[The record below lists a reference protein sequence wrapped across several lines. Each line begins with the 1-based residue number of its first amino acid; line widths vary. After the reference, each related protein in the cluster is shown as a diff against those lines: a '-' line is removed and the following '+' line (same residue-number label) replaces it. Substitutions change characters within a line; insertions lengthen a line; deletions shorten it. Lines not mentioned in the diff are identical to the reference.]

1 MMSNKYYVYIWRI
14 KETKE
19 IFYIGKG
26 CGNRYKALSPRN
38 SYFKKI
44 IKKYDC
50 EPKII
55 LSGLDEQRAYDMEVI
70 IGKKLKEKGLARAT
84 FDLGGKESIRSEM
97 VRKKLSLSKIGS
109 KNPMYNKK
117 QSQETINKRVAKL
130 KGHKVSEETKVKIG
144 ISNGKK
150 VAQIEPK
157 TMKIVNIFYSANEA
171 SRQLNIS
178 RKDSIA
184 RVCRGE
190 RKTCKGYIWKYI

>member
-1 MMSNKYYVYIWRI
+1 MMDNKYYVYIWQI

-26 CGNRYKALSPRN
+26 CGNRYKALSP
-38 SYFKKI
+38 

-55 LSGLDEQRAYDMEVI
+55 LNGLDEQKAYDMEII

-84 FDLGGKESIRSEM
+84 FDLGGKKSIRSEM
-97 VRKKLSLSKIGS
+97 VRKKLSLSKMGN

-117 QSQETINKRVAKL
+117 PSQETINKRVAKL

-157 TMKIVNIFYSANEA
+157 TMKIINIFYSASEA

-178 RKDSIA
+178 RRDSIA

-190 RKTCKGYIWKYI
+190 RKTCKGYI